1 MEVHPEDENFSSK
14 SLPRSPSKN
23 EIADKSSRKTVEK
36 SNETY
41 FDLYNPTGQFANRL
55 SSKHEVGILRL
66 CKP

>member
-23 EIADKSSRKTVEK
+23 QIVENEIADKSKKTVEK
-36 SNETY
+36 LNETY

-55 SSKHEVGILRL
+55 SS
-66 CKP
+66 

>member
-55 SSKHEVGILRL
+55 SS
-66 CKP
+66 